1 MNIKSKHILQKCMIV
16 FLWLIIW
23 QMVSLFVRNEILVA
37 GPLETAKALLKDG
50 MEIRFWKTVGISLF
64 KIMGGLLAGLF
75 TGFVLAV
82 LSYRHSFLEQFL
94 EPAMVFAKS
103 VPVAGFAVILLIW
116 WGSGF
121 LSVAISFLVTLPLMY
136 VNILE
141 GLKNCDTKLLEM
153 AALFSFSPRAKA
165 FYLYRQS
172 LKPFL
177 LSGLKTGV
185 GISIKAG
192 VAAEVIGTPKWS
204 IGAALYEAKIYLET
218 DRVFAWIIVVI
229 LLGLIAEKLF
239 LGIVSLLF
247 ARKPK
252 VIAKARRPVPVK
264 GVCIRNV
271 TKSFGEKSVLQN
283 LSYTM
288 KEGEI
293 TCLMAPSG
301 AGKTTLLHI
310 LAGLCDADSG
320 EILWDGPG
328 TPGIGMVFQEDRL
341 LEEETALKNVE
352 MACPERTT
360 AKEVLS
366 ELLPMEAL
374 NKKISALSGGMKRRV
389 CIARALAAQADVLVL
404 DEPFTGLDEENRKK
418 AVRVILKH
426 LNGRIMILS
435 THNGE
440 DAELLGAK
448 VWKIS

>member
-94 EPAMVFAKS
+94 GPAMVFAKS

-185 GISIKAG
+185 GMSIKAG

-229 LLGLIAEKLF
+229 LLGTIAEKLL

-247 ARKPK
+247 ACKPK
-252 VIAKARRPVPVK
+252 VIAKARRQVPVK

-389 CIARALAAQADVLVL
+389 CIARALVAQADVLVL

-440 DAELLGAK
+440 DVELLGAK

>member
-94 EPAMVFAKS
+94 GPAMVFAKS

-185 GISIKAG
+185 GMSIKAG

-229 LLGLIAEKLF
+229 LLGTIAEKLL

-247 ARKPK
+247 SHKPK
-252 VIAKARRPVPVK
+252 VIAKARRQVPVK

-389 CIARALAAQADVLVL
+389 CIARALVAQADVLVL

-440 DAELLGAK
+440 DVELLGAK